1 MSETVGGTEVDDLVV
16 IEQRDRPRRTLARAP
31 VLGHEHVADRYW
43 WLKLHAPQIAAGA
56 RPGQFVMLTVARAL
70 EYAPV
75 LPRPMALCDWDAET
89 GAIEIVYGVVGE
101 GTRRLSTLAP
111 GEEITTVGPLGRGFT
126 VAEEGWALRPGP
138 IWLIGRGI
146 GTCSLASLA
155 WVGSGIGRDVVAV
168 DSARNHHALISGHC
182 YRSEDLQQL
191 VQVVD
196 SDGSSDPAGLEQRL
210 HALGDQA
217 PPALIA
223 TCGSDRLQ
231 RLSTRLGRRYGARVE
246 VSLEAHMACGMGYCH
261 GCSRGERT
269 ASAEAPLVCEQG
281 PVFQVPIGA

>member
-1 MSETVGGTEVDDLVV
+1 MSEQVDEAGVDELVV
-16 IEQRDRPRRTLARAP
+16 IEQRDRPRRTLTRAP

-43 WLKLHAPQIAAGA
+43 WLKLYAPKIAAGA
-56 RPGQFVMLTVARAL
+56 RPGQFVMLTVARAM

-75 LPRPMALCDWDAET
+75 LPRPMALCDWDAEAGT
-89 GAIEIVYGVVGE
+89 IEIVYGVVGE

-126 VAEEGWALRPGP
+126 VAEEGRSLRPGP

-155 WVGSGIGRDVVAV
+155 WVGSGTGREVVAV

-182 YRSEDLQQL
+182 YRSEDLAQL
-191 VQVVD
+191 IQVVD
-196 SDGSSDPAGLEQRL
+196 SDGSSAPTAVEGRL
-210 HALGDQA
+210 QALGDEA

-231 RLSTRLGRRYGARVE
+231 RLATRLGRRFDARVE

-281 PVFQVPIGA
+281 PVFQVPTGA